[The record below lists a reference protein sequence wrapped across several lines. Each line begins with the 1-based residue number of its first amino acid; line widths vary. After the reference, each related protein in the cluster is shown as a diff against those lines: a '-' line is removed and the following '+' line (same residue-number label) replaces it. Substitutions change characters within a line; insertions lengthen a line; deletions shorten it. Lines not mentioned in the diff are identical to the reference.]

1 MGRGDSG
8 SNASVTSLAG
18 RYDLLPTSGSEQ
30 TVEGKL
36 WDDHARDVK
45 AARLVMINMLDALD
59 PVGLTTEELRL
70 RAVSA
75 GAPENEVVVAQV
87 QLIRQHVIVKRA
99 GERWHISPSRNL
111 VARWR
116 ILSSE

>member
-1 MGRGDSG
+1 M
-8 SNASVTSLAG
+8 TSLAG
-18 RYDLLPTSGSEQ
+18 RYDLMPTDGSER
-30 TVEGKL
+30 TVDGKL
-36 WDDHARDVK
+36 WDDYARDVK

-59 PVGLTTEELRL
+59 PVGLTIEELQM

-75 GAPENEVVVAQV
+75 GAPEDEVVVARI
-87 QLIRQHVIVKRA
+87 QLIRQHVIVKTD
-99 GERWHISPSRNL
+99 EKWHISPSRNL